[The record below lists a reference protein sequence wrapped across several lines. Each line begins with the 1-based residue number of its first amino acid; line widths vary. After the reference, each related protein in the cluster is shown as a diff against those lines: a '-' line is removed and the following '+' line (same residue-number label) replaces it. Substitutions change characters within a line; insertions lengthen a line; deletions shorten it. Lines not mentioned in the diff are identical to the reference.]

1 MRPPSACTAF
11 VTLRCLAHMPGH
23 GQAPTQ
29 RLQPAFDVRRN
40 ATRDHQAHAAAGAL
54 RKVGGQLVEIAGAIF
69 QAGMHGTHQ
78 HPVGQGHVAKVE
90 RGKQVWVAHG
100 CLQFKR
106 LYEDARKRVV

>member
-11 VTLRCLAHMPGH
+11 VTLRCLATCQGMDRRPPNGFS
-23 GQAPTQ
+23 
-29 RLQPAFDVRRN
+29 QPSMF
-40 ATRDHQAHAAAGAL
+40 GAL
-54 RKVGGQLVEIAGAIF
+54 RKVGGQLVEIAGAIL
-69 QAGMHGTHQ
+69 QAGMHRTHQ
-78 HPVGQGHVAKVE
+78 HPVGQGHMAKIE